1 MACSL
6 QNIRPL
12 SVHNLY
18 TEYPVTISNYLKQ
31 RYSSVGSSDLRYDIS
46 QGQHLFSFAL
56 VLNNYLDPLTMARYT
71 TFFMTGSPKDD
82 VHQELL
88 SALETCGL
96 ELAYQDPVYIV
107 AKEKPGQVSFAQLT
121 TTELMLNPPT
131 VESGGAKIDLVVKNE
146 ELPLRQQNHCHE
158 IFTQVKQ
165 AISEATVPENAV
177 AS

>member
-1 MACSL
+1 M
-6 QNIRPL
+6 ND
-12 SVHNLY
+12 LY
-18 TEYPVTISNYLKQ
+18 CGWLIIISNYLKQ
-31 RYSSVGSSDLRYDIS
+31 RYSNLGSLDLRYDIS
-46 QGQHLFSFAL
+46 QGQQLLSFAL
-56 VLNNYLDPLTMARYT
+56 VLTNYLDFLTMARYT
-71 TFFMTGSPKDD
+71 TFFMTGSPKED
-82 VHQELL
+82 VHQGLL
-88 SALETCGL
+88 SALENCGL

-107 AKEKPGQVSFAQLT
+107 AKEKPGQVSFSQLT

-165 AISEATVPENAV
+165 AIAEATVPENAV